1 MNTADMLIELGYEVV
16 EARSAEEA
24 LDILEGEAHID
35 GLITDQLMPGMTGV
49 DLAKAVRTRR
59 PGTPVLLVSGFARR
73 TVSRWGCLSS
83 PNRSG
88 NRIWPPSCG
97 KLPSRLKANPSD
109 KAAVF
114 GIARKTPRTPAMAAT
129 ISRTLGPWTAWSEW

>member
-1 MNTADMLIELGYEVV
+1 MNTADMLIELGYEGV

-59 PGTPVLLVSGFARR
+59 PGTPVLLVSGFAE
-73 TVSRWGCLSS
+73 
-83 PNRSG
+83 
-88 NRIWPPSCG
+88 
-97 KLPSRLKANPSD
+97 AD
-109 KAAVF
+109 
-114 GIARKTPRTPAMAAT
+114 GIALGLPLLTKPFRQSHLAA
-129 ISRTLGPWTAWSEW
+129 SLTAVLRQTAK